1 MHKFRYLIFAIDLG
15 VLLLLGLPLG
25 NPPALTL
32 VLPILMMIGIYAFRS
47 FDQEVLGSGRTTL
60 SRAFWGSLFGLIPFY
75 LSYPFIGSGIRVYTI
90 PYSIITGALSV
101 TIIHRI
107 AYRFLLKS
115 LPTTKL
121 LLLGS
126 TDGLYPIL
134 ENIVREA
141 LDKLEFHQ
149 PRASRSGRTADP
161 NGGYDGVVM
170 LDPEVKPQDSYE
182 LSRRKTG
189 GAAIYYLPMLCET
202 YLKRIPIEVV
212 QRNPSYYSLAFE
224 GTKDEPLTRFIDVTV
239 SILLLILLSP
249 ALLLAALLIMLE
261 DGTPI
266 RLKQTR
272 IGRYGVPFVIQK
284 LRTLRDTE
292 INARNPNIDIEE
304 RILRVGKF
312 LRKTRLDEVLNFVN
326 VIKGEMSIVGPRPE
340 MQQFHLS
347 AQKSIPFYV
356 YRLRVKPGI
365 TGWAQLT
372 FKHTSTM
379 DDYKLKT
386 EYDLYYIKNRSIFL
400 DLKIMMKTFETM
412 IGLKGR

>member
-1 MHKFRYLIFAIDLG
+1 MHKFRYVIFAVDLV
-15 VLLLLGLPLG
+15 VLLLMSLPLG
-25 NPPALTL
+25 NPLALSFI
-32 VLPILMMIGIYAFRS
+32 LPVLMMIGIYAFRA
-47 FDQEVLGSGRTTL
+47 FDQEVLGSGRASL
-60 SRAFWGSLFGLIPFY
+60 SRTFWGALFGLIPFY
-75 LSYPFIGSGIRVYTI
+75 LSYPFIGSTIRVYTV
-90 PYSIITGALSV
+90 PYSIVTCALFV
-101 TIIHRI
+101 TMIHRI

-121 LLLGS
+121 LLVGS
-126 TDGLYPIL
+126 IDGLHSIL
-134 ENIVREA
+134 ENIVQEA
-141 LDKLEFHQ
+141 LHKLEFHT
-149 PRASRSGRTADP
+149 PRERGSRKTPDSDGRF
-161 NGGYDGVVM
+161 DGVVI
-170 LDPEVKPQDSYE
+170 LDPEAESRDSVE
-182 LSRRKTG
+182 PSSRKTDG
-189 GAAIYYLPMLCET
+189 TAIYYLPMLCET

-224 GTKDEPLTRFIDVTV
+224 STKDEPLTRFIDVTV
-239 SILLLILLSP
+239 SILLLILLGP
-249 ALLLAALLIMLE
+249 ALLLAALLILLE

-292 INARNPNIDIEE
+292 INAHNPNVDIEKRTL
-304 RILRVGKF
+304 RIGKF
-312 LRKTRLDEVLNFVN
+312 LRKTRLDEVLNFIN

-347 AQKSIPFYV
+347 AQKAIPYYV
-356 YRLRVKPGI
+356 YRLRVKPGV

-379 DDYKLKT
+379 DDYKVKT
-386 EYDLYYIKNRSIFL
+386 EYDLYYIKNRSILL